1 MAYKLYTDKKENF
14 ECDLFLEGADLKD
27 TNARI
32 ILETQNLTLL
42 FPGTIDKEGNCTVPI
57 RKLRG
62 LLDEKTTGSIKL
74 EVIAEGTLIEPWQS
88 DFVVSTSKKVKVEVK
103 SQKSI
108 NEVKDTISKPQVK
121 VSNVKNHF
129 DAVTQMVTILKENE
143 ITLPKVIKNKKT
155 ITPILES
162 YSNKVEYQG
171 GIKKFIREVIRKL
184 PKE

>member
-1 MAYKLYTDKKENF
+1 MNAYVTF
-14 ECDLFLEGADLKD
+14 IREGQHS
-27 TNARI
+27 NSERM
-32 ILETQNLTLL
+32 
-42 FPGTIDKEGNCTVPI
+42 
-57 RKLRG
+57 
-62 LLDEKTTGSIKL
+62 EKY
-74 EVIAEGTLIEPWQS
+74 
-88 DFVVSTSKKVKVEVK
+88 
-103 SQKSI
+103 
-108 NEVKDTISKPQVK
+108 
-121 VSNVKNHF
+121 NVKNHI